1 MKPDGKRA
9 GYEGVAKMRLE
20 GNRLV
25 NAEPMTED
33 PNTKNKIQNHLFEG
47 YIGSNQIYVLEAY
60 DEILPEGKVEHRRN
74 DMQYYSFNDTEM
86 VILEQLLERIV

>member
-1 MKPDGKRA
+1 
-9 GYEGVAKMRLE
+9 MRLE

-33 PNTKNKIQNHLFEG
+33 TNTKNKIQNHLFEG

-74 DMQYYSFNDTEM
+74 DMHYYSFNDTEM
-86 VILEQLLERIV
+86 VILADVFVNEELLVSANTRSKRTK